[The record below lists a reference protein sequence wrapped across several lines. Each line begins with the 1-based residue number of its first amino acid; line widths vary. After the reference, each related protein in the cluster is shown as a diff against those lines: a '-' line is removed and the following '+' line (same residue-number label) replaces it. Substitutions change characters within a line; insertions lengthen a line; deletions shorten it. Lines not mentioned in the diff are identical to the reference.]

1 MSADCEHTRLSS
13 SLGRMNVIAIE
24 YVKAFSHILRERRRE
39 KENSK
44 NDVYIYICAEI
55 TISYAEIIFMTRENL
70 SQGNIFKFI
79 QRYFS
84 QERACV
90 CTHILLF
97 ANNRDF

>member
-44 NDVYIYICAEI
+44 NDVYIYIYI
-55 TISYAEIIFMTRENL
+55 YARKLLYLTRKSFL
-70 SQGNIFKFI
+70 
-79 QRYFS
+79 
-84 QERACV
+84 
-90 CTHILLF
+90 
-97 ANNRDF
+97 